1 MIKADKEV
9 LKYNA
14 IIEEVKPSI
23 KEVMILARK
32 ISGQLVELAPTIATK
47 LKSIAVDII
56 MGQLKSTLGAITFW
70 LVKKEVE
77 KHV

>member
-32 ISGQLVELAPTIATK
+32 ISGQLVELTPTIATK

-56 MGQLKSTLGAITFW
+56 MGQLKSALGAITFW